1 MARKRGQEING
12 WLVLDKPLG
21 PTSTSMV
28 NKVRWAFD
36 ARKAGHGGTLD
47 PLASGVLPIA
57 FGRATSTIPYIM
69 DATKRYRFTL
79 CFGESRTTDDR
90 EGEVLARSSQRP
102 TDEMIRSAL
111 PALCGGVV
119 MQVPP
124 VFSAL
129 RVGGQRA
136 YDLARKGRPPEL
148 PPRPARIDSI
158 TLIDRPDQDHA
169 IFEVQSG
176 KGVYMRSLA
185 RDIALA
191 CGTVGHISV
200 LRRTKCGPF
209 DLSHAYSI
217 EQIALDKSAETRD
230 KAGAL
235 PAPLLDVATAL
246 ADIPALAVTT
256 AGGRALIYGQTVSV
270 SQHVV
275 SASGRLEDHPLWR
288 VLIGEHVIGLCRL
301 EEGRLKAVRML
312 ENHLFF
318 GEKDVDYS

>member
-1 MARKRGQEING
+1 MARKSGRDIHG
-12 WLVLDKPLG
+12 WLILDKPLG
-21 PTSTSMV
+21 PSSTTMV
-28 NKVRWAFD
+28 NRLLRAFD
-36 ARKAGHGGTLD
+36 GRKAGHGGTLD

-57 FGRATSTIPYIM
+57 FGKATSTIPYIM

-79 CFGESRTTDDR
+79 SLGESRTTDDR
-90 EGEVLARSSQRP
+90 EGEVLATSDIRP
-102 TDEMIRSAL
+102 SDEEIRAVL
-111 PALCGGVV
+111 PALCGDV

-136 YDLARKGRPPEL
+136 YDLARAGRPPDL

-158 TLIDRPDQDHA
+158 TLVERPDADTA
-169 IFEVQSG
+169 VFDVQSG

-209 DLSHAYSI
+209 DLSHAYSA
-217 EQIALDKSAETRD
+217 EQLGLDKPAETRD
-230 KAGAL
+230 KACAL
-235 PAPLLDVATAL
+235 PVSLLDAATAL
-246 ADIPALAVTT
+246 VDIPALAVT
-256 AGGRALIYGQTVSV
+256 RAEGKSLICGQAVMLA
-270 SQHVV
+270 H
-275 SASGRLEDHPLWR
+275 LEGDVPDGVEDVPLWR
-288 VLIGEHVIGLCRL
+288 VTVGGHVIGLCRAA
-301 EEGRLKAVRML
+301 EGRLRAVRML

-318 GEKDVDYS
+318 GEQDVDYS

>member
-1 MARKRGQEING
+1 MARKRGQDIHG
-12 WLVLDKPLG
+12 WLILDKPLG

-28 NKVRWAFD
+28 NRLRWGFD

-90 EGEVLARSSQRP
+90 EGEALARSEIRP
-102 TDEMIRSAL
+102 SDENICRVL
-111 PALCGGVV
+111 PSLCGNV
-119 MQVPP
+119 MQIPP

-136 YDLARKGRPPEL
+136 YDLARAGRPPEL

-158 TLIDRPDQDHA
+158 TLVERPDRDHA
-169 IFEVQSG
+169 VFDVQSG

-191 CGTVGHISV
+191 CGTVGHISE

-209 DLSHAYSI
+209 DLSHAYRI
-217 EQIALDKSAETRD
+217 EQIVLDKIEETRD
-230 KAGAL
+230 KAHAL
-235 PAPLLDVATAL
+235 PVPLLDVATAL
-246 ADIPALAVTT
+246 VDIPALAVTE
-256 AGGRALIYGQTVSV
+256 AEGKALIYGQTVSV
-270 SQHVV
+270 SPHME
-275 SASGRLEDHPLWR
+275 ASLSRLEDSLLWR
-288 VLIGEHVIGLCRL
+288 AMLGEHVIGLCRV
-301 EEGRLKAVRML
+301 EQGRLKAVRML

-318 GEKDVDYS
+318 GEKDVDHP

>member
-1 MARKRGQEING
+1 MVRKRGQDIHG

-21 PTSTSMV
+21 PTSTGMV

-57 FGRATSTIPYIM
+57 FGKATSTIPYIM
-69 DATKRYRFTL
+69 DATKHYRFTV
-79 CFGESRTTDDR
+79 CFGDSRTTDDR
-90 EGEVLARSSQRP
+90 EGDVLSRSDHRP
-102 TDEMIRSAL
+102 TDDEIRAIL
-111 PALCGGVV
+111 PSLCGGVV

-129 RVGGQRA
+129 RIGGKRA
-136 YDLARKGRPPEL
+136 YDLARQGRAPEL
-148 PPRPARIDSI
+148 PPRPAQIDSI

-169 IFEVQSG
+169 VFEVQSG
-176 KGVYMRSLA
+176 KGVYMRSIA

-191 CGTVGHISV
+191 CGTVGHISA

-209 DLSHAYSI
+209 DLSYAYSA
-217 EQIALDKSAETRD
+217 EQIALDKTVKNRE
-230 KAGAL
+230 KAHAL

-246 ADIPALAVTT
+246 ADIPALAVTQ
-256 AGGRALIYGQTVSV
+256 AGGRALIYGQAVV
-270 SQHVV
+270 ADQHVV
-275 SASGRLEDHPLWR
+275 SASGPLEEVPLWR

-301 EEGRLKAVRML
+301 EEGCLKAVRML

-318 GEKDVDYS
+318 GDKDVDYS